1 MKTLDPTYLGD
12 GDALIAHWEI
22 RRAPIKAL
30 VNETLPD
37 LSVDLTGLGDE
48 LIIWPVDP
56 PTPQASGFAKKQ
68 HALAEDLAG
77 HSKLA
82 LLNALVIAHLRKR
95 DYPQHAPALFR
106 KIWAEHATAL
116 LVELPTRWL
125 ISSAIT
131 FADHGPTEP
140 DRRVG
145 QSLNILFSLMKIYE
159 FERQFS
165 GTASTDAY
173 SIDQRRK
180 EPMPMEMPDFSLAS
194 GGLDINLLAPIW
206 QLAKQAPAIG
216 PLACHLL
223 ETLNRDPRNVFRRI
237 NTMRQNK
244 RKQLE
249 VKSRKQ

>member
-1 MKTLDPTYLGD
+1 MTKLDPTYLGD
-12 GDALIAHWEI
+12 ADALIAHWEI

-30 VNETLPD
+30 ANETLPD
-37 LSVDLTGLGDE
+37 LTADLAALCRE
-48 LIIWPVDP
+48 RVNRPAEP
-56 PTPQASGFAKKQ
+56 PGPHASGFAKKQ

-77 HSKLA
+77 HSKLS
-82 LLNALVIAHLRKR
+82 LLNAMVIAHLRKR

-106 KIWAEHATAL
+106 KIWAEHAVL
-116 LVELPTRWL
+116 LLAELPMRWL

-131 FADHGPTEP
+131 FADHGSTEQ

-165 GTASTDAY
+165 GTASLDAY
-173 SIDQRRK
+173 GIDQRRK
-180 EPMPMEMPDFSLAS
+180 ESLPMGMPDFSLAS

-206 QLAKQAPAIG
+206 QMAKQAPAIG

-223 ETLNRDPRNVFRRI
+223 ETLNRDPGTVFRRL
-237 NTMRQNK
+237 NTMRQSKK
-244 RKQLE
+244 RQLDTKE
-249 VKSRKQ
+249 RRK